1 MRLLTRIVIGPTVT
15 ALIVALTCVA
25 TRSGGAP
32 PDQHVQEASK
42 HFQHGVEL
50 SDDGDWR
57 AAVIEFERAYVIAPN
72 FHVLYDIGQ
81 CHYQLH
87 DYPAALDA
95 FRRYLAEG
103 QALVPPERRAKVESD
118 IASLKGRVASLRLSA
133 SVDGAEVGVDDMV
146 VGTTPIAAPVVVS
159 AGRHKLTA
167 SKAGLPALVR
177 YVDIAGEETLDVS
190 LDLGPSAE
198 ILARS
203 GPAETGAQAARSSSA
218 RGRSVAPAV
227 VAFGVTAVGMAV
239 GSYFGLEAISNKR
252 GLDQQCVLSSC
263 PESSKPLYDDA
274 ERNAL
279 LSTVGFGAA
288 IAGAWVGAAYLL
300 FTGPRESARTPPSVA
315 LPRLVVGPGSIGA
328 EGTF

>member
-1 MRLLTRIVIGPTVT
+1 MRLLPRIVIGPTVT
-15 ALIVALTCVA
+15 ALFIALTCVA
-25 TRSGGAP
+25 TRSEEAP
-32 PDQHVQEASK
+32 PDRHAQEASK

-50 SDDGDWR
+50 SEDGDWR
-57 AAVIEFERAYVIAPN
+57 AAVIEFERAYAIAPN
-72 FHVLYDIGQ
+72 FRVLYDIGQ

-118 IASLKGRVASLRLSA
+118 IDSLRGRVASLRLSA
-133 SVDGAEVGVDDMV
+133 SVDGAEVGVDDLV

-167 SKAGLPALVR
+167 SKAGLPEVVR
-177 YVDIAGEETLDVS
+177 YVDIAGEETLDVA
-190 LDLGPSAE
+190 LDLGPQAE
-198 ILARS
+198 VPAR
-203 GPAETGAQAARSSSA
+203 AAPSA
-218 RGRSVAPAV
+218 RGRSLAPAV
-227 VAFGVTAVGMAV
+227 VAFGVTAVGVAV
-239 GSYFGLEAISNKR
+239 GSYFGLQAISNKR
-252 GLDQQCVLSSC
+252 DLDQQCVFGSC
-263 PESSKPLYDDA
+263 PESSKPLYAEA

-279 LSTVGFGAA
+279 LSTLGFGAA
-288 IAGAWVGAAYLL
+288 IAGVGVGAMYLL